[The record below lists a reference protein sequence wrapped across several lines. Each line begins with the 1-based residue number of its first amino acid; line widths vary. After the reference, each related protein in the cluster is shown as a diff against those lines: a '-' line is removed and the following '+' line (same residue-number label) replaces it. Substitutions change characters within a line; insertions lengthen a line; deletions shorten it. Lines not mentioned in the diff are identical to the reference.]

1 MFDQSNPFDNGQ
13 SFKHV
18 EDIER
23 GSKRSVESV
32 KSNRI
37 ASNRSAILLFC
48 ECTSMRVCV
57 YDCFSVVRVACG
69 EYASS
74 WEQLGEEWSRER
86 EKEREREREEKGKR
100 KSVDGVKGS
109 VATFFFLV
117 SS

>member
-74 WEQLGEEWSRER
+74 WEQLGEEWSREKER
-86 EKEREREREEKGKR
+86 EKERKRERERKKGNGR
-100 KSVDGVKGS
+100 ASM
-109 VATFFFLV
+109 A
-117 SS
+117 